1 MQIALWDVNP
11 EVFFAWTQV
20 FGELENVRFGSGN
33 ILKAPVDAVVSPGNS
48 LGQMSGG
55 VDLS

>member
-20 FGELENVRFGSGN
+20 FGELEEVAAWLERHTVRPPQVQN
-33 ILKAPVDAVVSPGNS
+33 SPKS
-48 LGQMSGG
+48 
-55 VDLS
+55 